1 MTETEETQVD
11 MSLVP
16 VKPGDVSRA
25 KRMVVAQ
32 ETKLRHE
39 SLYKSLSRQ
48 GQPGV
53 RATVLKDM
61 IRVFVSLV
69 LLASTVALV
78 ACASDD
84 EAVIRI
90 GAAVS
95 ETGRYAEEGE
105 HTRRGYLTWEAWVN
119 GEYGGITVGDDRYS
133 VELVMY
139 DDQSDPSVTA
149 ELVERLIA
157 EDKVDFMLG
166 PYSSTLTQSA
176 IEVAEANDTILIE
189 GTGASETLFQ
199 QSYRN
204 LFAVLTPA
212 GSYTQSA
219 LEALADMG
227 ARSIVI
233 AYADVIFP
241 SSVAEGARR
250 WAAEYGLDVL
260 QVEKYPQDISDVS
273 GLLSEFNALNP
284 DVFIGAG
291 YFNDAVLFA
300 TTAKEI
306 DFNPKAM
313 VLTVGPTNPE
323 LIERLGEDANY
334 LIGPTQWEASMSY
347 RGEYFGSAS
356 DYAERYGDMWG
367 GSPSYQSA
375 SATAAALALHLA
387 IESAGSLDADEVRA
401 ALRSLNVDTFYG
413 SISFDSTGKN
423 TSKPMGAVQIQGGG
437 THVVAPANAAVADL
451 IYPAPN
457 WKNR

>member
-1 MTETEETQVD
+1 MLKGLT
-11 MSLVP
+11 
-16 VKPGDVSRA
+16 R
-25 KRMVVAQ
+25 VV
-32 ETKLRHE
+32 
-39 SLYKSLSRQ
+39 
-48 GQPGV
+48 
-53 RATVLKDM
+53 
-61 IRVFVSLV
+61 VSLV
-69 LLASTVALV
+69 LLVSTAALV
-78 ACASDD
+78 ACGSNE

-105 HTRRGYLTWEAWVN
+105 LTRRGYLTWEAWVN
-119 GEYGGITVGDDRYS
+119 DEYGGIRIGDDRYR

-139 DDQSDPSVTA
+139 DDRSDPSGTA
-149 ELVERLIA
+149 ELVEKLIA
-157 EDKVDFMLG
+157 EDKVDFLLG

-219 LEALADMG
+219 LEALAAMG

-233 AYADVIFP
+233 AHADAIFP
-241 SSVAEGARR
+241 ASVAEGARR
-250 WAAEYGLDVL
+250 WAAEYGMDVL
-260 QVEKYPQDISDVS
+260 RVEEYPQDISDVS
-273 GLLSEFNALNP
+273 GLLSEFNALDP

-291 YFNDAVLFA
+291 YFSDAVLFT
-300 TTAKEI
+300 TTAREI

-356 DYAERYGDMWG
+356 DYAERYGDMWEG
-367 GSPSYQSA
+367 PPTYQSA

-423 TSKPMGAVQIQGGG
+423 TSKPMGAVQIQNGG

-457 WKNR
+457 WKDR